1 MRTIPQNKSYWLLI
15 VEPITAFYSQNNG
28 KLWRDV
34 YKSFNAYLPAEY
46 EDMVDKLSQI
56 VPLQVNKDFVHNL
69 LKELFNNGQST
80 RFVDSPD
87 KKATVK
93 MQEYVTK
100 VTAYYAVYGLEL
112 KEPGELEALEFIQ

>member
-1 MRTIPQNKSYWLLI
+1 
-15 VEPITAFYSQNNG
+15 
-28 KLWRDV
+28 
-34 YKSFNAYLPAEY
+34 
-46 EDMVDKLSQI
+46 MVDKLSQI

-93 MQEYVTK
+93 MQDYVTK
-100 VTAYYAVYGLEL
+100 VTAYYAVYGLQL
-112 KEPGELEALEFIQ
+112 KEPNELEVLEFIE